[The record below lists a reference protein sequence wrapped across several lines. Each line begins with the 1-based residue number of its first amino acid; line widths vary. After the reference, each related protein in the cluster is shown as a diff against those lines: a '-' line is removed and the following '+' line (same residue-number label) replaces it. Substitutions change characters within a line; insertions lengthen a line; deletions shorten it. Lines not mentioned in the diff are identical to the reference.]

1 MSAAADLIA
10 TGVEVMAD
18 CAEDNNARSWS
29 ELRDLI
35 IEAGGGTDGV
45 TEVGLREVVAMLR
58 DAADGADGA
67 REVHEGAPDVGPNT
81 IARMRRFAAHMSAAL
96 KEIT

>member
-1 MSAAADLIA
+1 MSVAADLIA

-18 CAEDNNARSWS
+18 CAEDNNARAWS

-45 TEVGLREVVAMLR
+45 TEVGLREVVMMLR
-58 DAADGADGA
+58 DAADGA
-67 REVHEGAPDVGPNT
+67 REAHEGAPDVGPNT

>member
-1 MSAAADLIA
+1 MSLAATLIA
-10 TGVEVMAD
+10 TGVEVASQD
-18 CAEDNNARSWS
+18 DDATSIRYAKLGHLLCECGSVDGGDED
-29 ELRDLI
+29 
-35 IEAGGGTDGV
+35 
-45 TEVGLREVVAMLR
+45 GLREVVAMLR
-58 DAADGADGA
+58 DAADGA

>member
-1 MSAAADLIA
+1 VSAADLIA
-10 TGVEVMAD
+10 TGVDVMAD
-18 CAEDNNARSWS
+18 SVDDNDSRAWS
-29 ELRDLI
+29 ELADLI
-35 IEAGGGTDGV
+35 REAGGGTDEV
-45 TEVGLREVVAMLR
+45 TPVGLREVVMMLR
-58 DAADGADGA
+58 DAADGA

>member
-10 TGVEVMAD
+10 IGVEVMAD
-18 CAEDNNARSWS
+18 CSEDNDARAWS

-35 IEAGGGTDGV
+35 VEAGGGTDGV
-45 TEVGLREVVAMLR
+45 TDVGLREVVMMLR
-58 DAADGADGA
+58 DAAGSSVDM
-67 REVHEGAPDVGPNT
+67 HEGAPGVGPNT

>member
-10 TGVEVMAD
+10 TGVDVMAD
-18 CAEDNNARSWS
+18 CSEDNDARAWS
-29 ELRDLI
+29 ELHHLI
-35 IEAGGGTDGV
+35 CEAGGGTDGV
-45 TEVGLREVVAMLR
+45 TEVGLREVVMMLR
-58 DAADGADGA
+58 DAADGARD
-67 REVHEGAPDVGPNT
+67 VHEGAPDVGPNT